1 MEAVELAPT
10 GTVTSPVQVVPA
22 QRRRLLRKFID
33 LPYQLYRDNPY
44 WVPPLRRDVA
54 ETLSA
59 RKNPFFEHGQI
70 QPFLALDGTG
80 RVVGRIA
87 AIVNG
92 MHLKKY
98 HDGVGFFG
106 FFECVPD
113 FAVARA
119 LFDAAAEWLRQQ
131 GLQRMRGPTNPSLN
145 DVAGLLVNGFDRAPS
160 ILMPYNPPYYVEF
173 LERAGFTRVMTMW
186 AYYVHKKYLRAEKL
200 RRGAE
205 LIRRRYPSVTLRT
218 LDMRR
223 YDEEARTVLDIY
235 NDAWSENWGHVPMT
249 KNEFQHLARAMK
261 QIIDPELVFILE
273 DNGQPIGFSMLLPNL
288 NQALRLVRNG
298 RLFPFGLVKVLLAAR
313 LGAIYETRM
322 PLMGIRRKYH
332 GRGFDALLVLET
344 IERGQRRG
352 YEACEMSWVLDTN
365 KVLLNA
371 LHHLGGV
378 VDKEYALFE
387 RPL

>member
-1 MEAVELAPT
+1 MEAVKSPETAVVDT
-10 GTVTSPVQVVPA
+10 PVQVVPV
-22 QRRRLLRKFID
+22 RSRRLLRKFID
-33 LPYQLYRDNPY
+33 LPYRLYRGHPY

-54 ETLSA
+54 ETLSP

-70 QPFLALDGTG
+70 QPFVALDASG

-87 AIVNG
+87 AIING

-98 HDGVGFFG
+98 NDGVGFFG
-106 FFECVPD
+106 FFECVSD

-119 LFDAAAEWLRQQ
+119 LFDAAAEWLRAQ

-160 ILMPYNPPYYVEF
+160 ILMPYNPPYYADF
-173 LERAGFTRVMTMW
+173 LEQAGFERVMTMW
-186 AYYVHKKYLRAEKL
+186 AYYVHKKYLKTEKL
-200 RRGAE
+200 ERGVA
-205 LIRRRYPSVTLRT
+205 LVRRRNPTITLRT

-223 YDEEARTVLDIY
+223 FDEEARTVLDIY
-235 NDAWSENWGHVPMT
+235 NEAWSENWGHVPMT
-249 KNEFQHLARAMK
+249 ENEFQHLARALK
-261 QIIDPELVFILE
+261 QVVDPELVLILE
-273 DNGQPIGFSMLLPNL
+273 DEGYPIAFSLLLPNL
-288 NQALRLVRNG
+288 NQALRHARNG
-298 RLFPFGLVKVLLAAR
+298 RLFPFGLIKVLLAAN

-322 PLMGIRRKYH
+322 PLMGIRKKYH
-332 GRGFDALLVLET
+332 GRGLDALLVLET
-344 IERGQRRG
+344 IQRGKRRG

-371 LHHLGGV
+371 LNHLGAV

-387 RPL
+387 KSL

>member
-1 MEAVELAPT
+1 MEATETLPEVRVAP
-10 GTVTSPVQVVPA
+10 PVQVVPV
-22 QRRRLLRKFID
+22 RGRRLLRKFID
-33 LPYQLYRDNPY
+33 LPYRLYRDNPY

-54 ETLSA
+54 QILSP

-70 QPFLALDGTG
+70 QPFLALDASG

-98 HDGVGFFG
+98 DDGVGFFG

-113 FAVARA
+113 FAVAEA
-119 LFDAAAEWLRQQ
+119 LFKAAADWLRQQ
-131 GLQRMRGPTNPSLN
+131 GLQHMRGPTNPSLN
-145 DVAGLLVNGFDRAPS
+145 DMAGLLVNGFDRAPS
-160 ILMPYNPPYYVEF
+160 ILMPYNPPYYADF

-186 AYYVHKKYLRAEKL
+186 AYYVHKKYLKAEKL
-200 RRGAE
+200 ERGVE
-205 LIRRRYPSVTLRT
+205 LVRWRNPTITLRT

-235 NDAWSENWGHVPMT
+235 NEAWSENWGHVPMT
-249 KNEFQHLARAMK
+249 EHEFQHLARALK
-261 QIIDPELVFILE
+261 QIVDPELVLILE
-273 DNGQPIGFSMLLPNL
+273 DNGYPVGFSLLLPNL
-288 NQALRLVRNG
+288 NQALRHARDG
-298 RLFPFGLVKVLLAAR
+298 RLFPFGLIKILLAAN

-322 PLMGIRRKYH
+322 PLMGIRKKYH
-332 GRGFDALLVLET
+332 GRGLDALLVLET
-344 IERGQRRG
+344 IQRGKRRG

-371 LHHLGGV
+371 LEHLGGV

-387 RPL
+387 KPL